1 MSSVSLVI
9 PADGIKIT
17 ANKIIKNKEDAPSS
31 FYQRFRAFVRNILFI
46 KPKNI
51 EDVTEVLESSLS
63 SDIIDEVA
71 FSIAENAIKLRAT
84 SVKEIMIPKVE
95 MVNIYID
102 DSSEKLLETVI
113 ESGHSRYP
121 VINEKKK
128 KVEGILLAKD
138 LLPLLSINEE
148 VNLDSIMR
156 DAKVVPETKRA
167 DSLLEEFKK
176 DKSHLA
182 VVIDEYGEICGLV
195 TIEDILEE
203 LVGEIEDEHDI
214 DDLDLIQVSEK
225 EFIADAKIEIDEFEE
240 KFEINLNESSVET
253 LGGYMTKKLGI
264 LPKVGD
270 KIIVESIE
278 LVVTAADK
286 RRIKKIGISII
297 T

>member
-1 MSSVSLVI
+1 M
-9 PADGIKIT
+9 
-17 ANKIIKNKEDAPSS
+17 NKIIKNKEDAPYS

-102 DSSEKLLETVI
+102 DSPKKLLETVI

-148 VNLDSIMR
+148 LNLDSIMR

-225 EFIADAKIEIDEFEE
+225 EFIADAKIEIDEFEK

-270 KIIVESIE
+270 KIMVESIE

-297 T
+297 A

>member
-1 MSSVSLVI
+1 M
-9 PADGIKIT
+9 
-17 ANKIIKNKEDAPSS
+17 NKIIKNKEDAPSS

-71 FSIAENAIKLRAT
+71 FSIAENAIKLRTT

-102 DSSEKLLETVI
+102 DSSKKLLETVI

-138 LLPLLSINEE
+138 LLPLLSINED
-148 VNLDSIMR
+148 VNLESIMR

>member
-1 MSSVSLVI
+1 M
-9 PADGIKIT
+9 
-17 ANKIIKNKEDAPSS
+17 NKIIKNKEDAPSS
-31 FYQRFRAFVRNILFI
+31 FYQRFRAFIRNILFI

>member
-1 MSSVSLVI
+1 M
-9 PADGIKIT
+9 
-17 ANKIIKNKEDAPSS
+17 NKIIKNKEDAPSS
-31 FYQRFRAFVRNILFI
+31 FYQRLRAFVRNILFI

-148 VNLDSIMR
+148 VDLDSIMR

>member
-1 MSSVSLVI
+1 M
-9 PADGIKIT
+9 
-17 ANKIIKNKEDAPSS
+17 NKIIKNKEDAPSS

-214 DDLDLIQVSEK
+214 DDLDLIQVSEN

-240 KFEINLNESSVET
+240 KFEISLNESSVET

-297 T
+297 A

>member
-1 MSSVSLVI
+1 M
-9 PADGIKIT
+9 
-17 ANKIIKNKEDAPSS
+17 NKIIKNKEDAPSS

-113 ESGHSRYP
+113 KSGHSRYP

-148 VNLDSIMR
+148 VNLDTIMR

>member
-1 MSSVSLVI
+1 M
-9 PADGIKIT
+9 
-17 ANKIIKNKEDAPSS
+17 NKIIKNKEDAPSS

-95 MVNIYID
+95 MVNIYFD

-297 T
+297 A

>member
-1 MSSVSLVI
+1 M
-9 PADGIKIT
+9 
-17 ANKIIKNKEDAPSS
+17 NKIIKNKEDAPSS

-138 LLPLLSINEE
+138 LLPLLSLNEE
-148 VNLDSIMR
+148 INLDSIMR
-156 DAKVVPETKRA
+156 VAKVVPETKRA

-297 T
+297 A

>member
-1 MSSVSLVI
+1 M
-9 PADGIKIT
+9 
-17 ANKIIKNKEDAPSS
+17 NKIIKNKEDAPSS
-31 FYQRFRAFVRNILFI
+31 FYQRLRASIRNILFI

-71 FSIAENAIKLRAT
+71 FSIAENAIKLRTT

-102 DSSEKLLETVI
+102 DSSKKLLETVI

-138 LLPLLSINEE
+138 LLPLLSINED
-148 VNLDSIMR
+148 VNLESIMR

-270 KIIVESIE
+270 KIIVEKIE

-297 T
+297 S

>member
-1 MSSVSLVI
+1 M
-9 PADGIKIT
+9 
-17 ANKIIKNKEDAPSS
+17 NKIIKDKEDAPSS

-148 VNLDSIMR
+148 VNLGSIMR

>member
-1 MSSVSLVI
+1 M
-9 PADGIKIT
+9 
-17 ANKIIKNKEDAPSS
+17 NKIIKNKEDAPSS

-138 LLPLLSINEE
+138 LLPLLSKNEE

-240 KFEINLNESSVET
+240 KFEINLDESSVET

-297 T
+297 S

>member
-1 MSSVSLVI
+1 M
-9 PADGIKIT
+9 
-17 ANKIIKNKEDAPSS
+17 NKIIKNKEDAPSS

-102 DSSEKLLETVI
+102 DSSEKLLETVV

-148 VNLDSIMR
+148 VNLDSIIR

-297 T
+297 N

>member
-1 MSSVSLVI
+1 M
-9 PADGIKIT
+9 
-17 ANKIIKNKEDAPSS
+17 NKIIKNKEDAPSS

-113 ESGHSRYP
+113 ESGQSRYP

>member
-1 MSSVSLVI
+1 M
-9 PADGIKIT
+9 
-17 ANKIIKNKEDAPSS
+17 NKIIKNKEDAPSS
-31 FYQRFRAFVRNILFI
+31 FYQRIRAFVRNILFI

-102 DSSEKLLETVI
+102 DSSEKLIETVI

-214 DDLDLIQVSEK
+214 DDLDLIQVSDK

-253 LGGYMTKKLGI
+253 LGGFMTKKLGI

-297 T
+297 S

>member
-1 MSSVSLVI
+1 M
-9 PADGIKIT
+9 
-17 ANKIIKNKEDAPSS
+17 NKIIKNKEDAPSS

-270 KIIVESIE
+270 KIIIESIE

>member
-1 MSSVSLVI
+1 M
-9 PADGIKIT
+9 
-17 ANKIIKNKEDAPSS
+17 NKIIKNKEDAPSS
-31 FYQRFRAFVRNILFI
+31 FYQRCRAFVRNILFI

-102 DSSEKLLETVI
+102 DSSEKVIETVI

-128 KVEGILLAKD
+128 KVEGIVLAKD

-214 DDLDLIQVSEK
+214 DDFDLIQVSEK

-240 KFEINLNESSVET
+240 KFEINLSESSVET

-297 T
+297 S

>member
-1 MSSVSLVI
+1 M
-9 PADGIKIT
+9 
-17 ANKIIKNKEDAPSS
+17 NKIIKNKEDAPSS

-138 LLPLLSINEE
+138 LLPLLSLNEE

-176 DKSHLA
+176 DKTHLA

-297 T
+297 S

>member
-1 MSSVSLVI
+1 M
-9 PADGIKIT
+9 
-17 ANKIIKNKEDAPSS
+17 NKIIKNKEDAPYS

>member
-1 MSSVSLVI
+1 M
-9 PADGIKIT
+9 
-17 ANKIIKNKEDAPSS
+17 NKIIKNKEDLPSS

>member
-1 MSSVSLVI
+1 M
-9 PADGIKIT
+9 
-17 ANKIIKNKEDAPSS
+17 NKIIKNKEDAPSS

-113 ESGHSRYP
+113 KSGHSRYP

>member
-1 MSSVSLVI
+1 M
-9 PADGIKIT
+9 
-17 ANKIIKNKEDAPSS
+17 NKIIKNKEDAPSS

-240 KFEINLNESSVET
+240 KFEINLDEGSVET

-297 T
+297 S

>member
-1 MSSVSLVI
+1 M
-9 PADGIKIT
+9 
-17 ANKIIKNKEDAPSS
+17 NKTIKNKEDAPSS

-95 MVNIYID
+95 MVNIFVD

>member
-1 MSSVSLVI
+1 M
-9 PADGIKIT
+9 
-17 ANKIIKNKEDAPSS
+17 NKIIKNKEDAPSS

-214 DDLDLIQVSEK
+214 DDFDLIQVSEK

-240 KFEINLNESSVET
+240 KFEINLDESSVET

-297 T
+297 S

>member
-1 MSSVSLVI
+1 M
-9 PADGIKIT
+9 
-17 ANKIIKNKEDAPSS
+17 NKIIKNKEDAPSS

-286 RRIKKIGISII
+286 RRIKKIGISFI

>member
-1 MSSVSLVI
+1 M
-9 PADGIKIT
+9 
-17 ANKIIKNKEDAPSS
+17 NKIIKNKEDAPSS

-113 ESGHSRYP
+113 KSGHSRYP

-278 LVVTAADK
+278 LIVTAADK

-297 T
+297 S

>member
-1 MSSVSLVI
+1 M
-9 PADGIKIT
+9 
-17 ANKIIKNKEDAPSS
+17 NKIIKNKEDAPSS

-240 KFEINLNESSVET
+240 RFEINLNESSVET

-270 KIIVESIE
+270 KIIIESIE

>member
-1 MSSVSLVI
+1 M
-9 PADGIKIT
+9 
-17 ANKIIKNKEDAPSS
+17 NKIIKNKEDAPSS

-138 LLPLLSINEE
+138 LLPLLSINKE

-203 LVGEIEDEHDI
+203 LVGEIEDGHDI

-297 T
+297 S

>member
-1 MSSVSLVI
+1 M
-9 PADGIKIT
+9 
-17 ANKIIKNKEDAPSS
+17 NKIIKNKEDAPSS

-95 MVNIYID
+95 MVNIYTD

-113 ESGHSRYP
+113 KSGHSRYP

-297 T
+297 S

>member
-1 MSSVSLVI
+1 M
-9 PADGIKIT
+9 
-17 ANKIIKNKEDAPSS
+17 NKIIKNKEDLPSS

-102 DSSEKLLETVI
+102 DSSEKLIETVI

-138 LLPLLSINEE
+138 LLPLLSNNEE
-148 VNLDSIMR
+148 VNLNSIMR

-297 T
+297 S

>member
-1 MSSVSLVI
+1 M
-9 PADGIKIT
+9 
-17 ANKIIKNKEDAPSS
+17 NKIIKNKEDVPSS
-31 FYQRFRAFVRNILFI
+31 FYQRLRAFVRNILFI

>member
-1 MSSVSLVI
+1 M
-9 PADGIKIT
+9 
-17 ANKIIKNKEDAPSS
+17 NKIIKNKEDAPSS
-31 FYQRFRAFVRNILFI
+31 FYQRLRAFVRNTLFI

>member
-1 MSSVSLVI
+1 M
-9 PADGIKIT
+9 
-17 ANKIIKNKEDAPSS
+17 NKIIKNKEDVPSS

-102 DSSEKLLETVI
+102 DSSEKLIETVI

-121 VINEKKK
+121 VINEQKK

-297 T
+297 S

>member
-1 MSSVSLVI
+1 M
-9 PADGIKIT
+9 
-17 ANKIIKNKEDAPSS
+17 NKIIKNKEDAPSS

-286 RRIKKIGISII
+286 RRIKKIGVSII
-297 T
+297 S

>member
-1 MSSVSLVI
+1 M
-9 PADGIKIT
+9 
-17 ANKIIKNKEDAPSS
+17 NKIIKNKEDAPSS

-128 KVEGILLAKD
+128 NVEGILLAKD

-182 VVIDEYGEICGLV
+182 VAIDEYGEICGLV

>member
-1 MSSVSLVI
+1 M
-9 PADGIKIT
+9 
-17 ANKIIKNKEDAPSS
+17 NKIIKNKEDAPSS

-270 KIIVESIE
+270 KLIIESIE

-297 T
+297 S

>member
-1 MSSVSLVI
+1 M
-9 PADGIKIT
+9 
-17 ANKIIKNKEDAPSS
+17 NKIIKNKGEAPSS
-31 FYQRFRAFVRNILFI
+31 FYQRFRAFIRNILFI

-51 EDVTEVLESSLS
+51 EDVTEVLENSLS

-84 SVKEIMIPKVE
+84 SAKEIMIPKVE
-95 MVNIYID
+95 MVNIYTD
-102 DSSEKLLETVI
+102 DLSEKLLETVI

-138 LLPLLSINEE
+138 LLPLLSLKEE
-148 VNLDSIMR
+148 INLDSIMR

-240 KFEINLNESSVET
+240 KFGIDLNESTVET

-270 KIIVESIE
+270 KIIVGSVE
-278 LVVTAADK
+278 LIVTAADK
-286 RRIKKIGISII
+286 RRIKKIGISTIN
-297 T
+297 

>member
-1 MSSVSLVI
+1 M
-9 PADGIKIT
+9 
-17 ANKIIKNKEDAPSS
+17 NKIIKNKEDAPSS

-51 EDVTEVLESSLS
+51 EDVTVVLESSLS

>member
-1 MSSVSLVI
+1 M
-9 PADGIKIT
+9 
-17 ANKIIKNKEDAPSS
+17 NKIIKNKEDAPSS
-31 FYQRFRAFVRNILFI
+31 FYQRIRAFVRNILFI